1 MTEAGA
7 LSTSWMCSEETGG
20 WWREK
25 GGAREAGCARGWV
38 SRVWELSLSER
49 KANMMINKY
58 KIPSTSLGKGE
69 RIRVFPCTRLIFL
82 SLHYRNPS
90 RQCQIKSTEAAKRH

>member
-49 KANMMINKY
+49 KANMMINKVEA
-58 KIPSTSLGKGE
+58 KN
-69 RIRVFPCTRLIFL
+69 IFCISAL
-82 SLHYRNPS
+82 SVLVS
-90 RQCQIKSTEAAKRH
+90 DMKTFQIYSQVQG